1 MTFDSP
7 LNQQIKN
14 AVTRESAN
22 LANVKASVRSIRY
35 ENGKQAEKKS
45 LKPASINAL
54 QNSLSFK
61 KAGLYSVTIDLS
73 GKTADN
79 SPFNRTII
87 RSIYVND
94 KGEKF
99 ENSPLSD

>member
-14 AVTRESAN
+14 AGTRESSN

-35 ENGKQAEKKS
+35 ENGKLAEKKS

-61 KAGLYSVTIDLS
+61 KAGMYSVTIDLS

>member
-1 MTFDSP
+1 
-7 LNQQIKN
+7 
-14 AVTRESAN
+14 
-22 LANVKASVRSIRY
+22 
-35 ENGKQAEKKS
+35 
-45 LKPASINAL
+45 
-54 QNSLSFK
+54 
-61 KAGLYSVTIDLS
+61 VTIDLS

>member
-1 MTFDSP
+1 MLRRP
-7 LNQQIKN
+7 
-14 AVTRESAN
+14 SA
-22 LANVKASVRSIRY
+22 RSATKT
-35 ENGKQAEKKS
+35 ENKPRKVAETCFYQCAAKQ
-45 LKPASINAL
+45 PVI
-54 QNSLSFK
+54 Q
-61 KAGLYSVTIDLS
+61 KAGMYSVTIDLS